1 MYGVHVLL
9 CGDLMR
15 HQHTPCFERAIIIR
29 LMGCEEGLCL
39 QVYIV
44 QRRCGA
50 CRPCRKL
57 HLDILRKG
65 GVHFYKIII

>member
-9 CGDLMR
+9 RGDLMR
-15 HQHTPCFERAIIIR
+15 HQHTTCFERAIIIR
-29 LMGCEEGLCL
+29 LVGCEEGLRL
-39 QVYIV
+39 QVHIV
-44 QRRCGA
+44 QGRCGA
-50 CRPCRKL
+50 CHPCRKL